1 MYWDHMNG
9 WGGSMMIL
17 WTIVWVALLGLAVWA
32 VAQWGRGGRTT
43 DDRPLSPP
51 QTARDILDERLARG
65 EIDVDEY
72 QRLRD
77 ALERRAPAGSA
88 S

>member
-9 WGGSMMIL
+9 WGSSMMIF
-17 WTIVWVALLGLAVWA
+17 WTILWVALLGLAVWV
-32 VAQWGRGGRTT
+32 VAQWGRGRRAS
-43 DDRPLSPP
+43 DQPLLSPP
-51 QTARDILDERLARG
+51 QNARDILDERLARG

-77 ALERRAPAGSA
+77 ALGSRTPAGAA

>member
-9 WGGSMMIL
+9 WGWSMMIF

-32 VAQWGRGGRTT
+32 VAQWGRGGRTAGPGPT
-43 DDRPLSPP
+43 SPP
-51 QTARDILDERLARG
+51 QNPRDILDERLARG

-77 ALERRAPAGSA
+77 ALEARSPAGA
-88 S
+88 VP